1 MKIQVSWSASTRLF
15 AEHFVSVTVTASQ
28 AAILA
33 PHRFYYLHNFQQA
46 LDWLAQRYG
55 DLFSAQEADFIAGFA
70 RLPQNSRALLVR
82 MLMRRGP
89 WFRASKLA
97 YEEIPV
103 TLDAAAPLLECGWL
117 STTEPMDAAE
127 LFSLH
132 TKPELLQ
139 ILTGFELCSSMRKA
153 EMLQRLAERQPE
165 PRPYAVWHPEAVEP
179 VWRVMVGE
187 LGERLR
193 LMFFGN
199 LYQDWS
205 EFVLADLGI
214 FRYEPVALDADSR
227 AFQRRE
233 DLDFYLEISAR
244 RQALD
249 EGVEPAQLLPALI
262 ENNSENPWLD
272 MRRAKVLLKLG
283 QVCERLQDW
292 PLAAQAYTA
301 SRYAGARHRHIRVLE
316 RMQCFDQALA
326 LASQA
331 QAAPESE
338 EERQRVARMLPRLS
352 RSMGLGAMGRQP
364 ALAPAVAALRGDV
377 QLDRPAQPMAVEY
390 ALQAHWH
397 SADAPVFY
405 VENALVNSLFG
416 LLCWPAVFAPL
427 PGAFFHPFQ
436 SGPADLGAPD
446 FVLRRQPLFDAC
458 LAELEDG
465 RYQAT
470 IRQRFADKQGVQS
483 PFVFWGTLTQELLEL
498 ALDCMPAAHLRILF
512 ARLLLDLKANRT
524 GFPDLVRFW
533 PLRSD
538 AGSRYELVE
547 VKAPGDKLQDN
558 QIRWLAYCSEQGI
571 PVRVCHVQ
579 WRDEGSTP

>member
-1 MKIQVSWSASTRLF
+1 VPLSQGIQAQAFRPLIGNWFGGVCRDFELYENTGLMVGIHRLF

-28 AAILA
+28 AAILP

-55 DLFSAQEADFIAGFA
+55 DLLSEQEADFIAGFA

-103 TLDAAAPLLECGWL
+103 TVDAAAPLLERGWL
-117 STTEPMDAAE
+117 STTEPMEAVE
-127 LFSLH
+127 LFGLH

-153 EMLQRLAERQPE
+153 EMLQLLAERQPE

-364 ALAPAVAALRGDV
+364 ALAPAVAALRSDV

-416 LLCWPAVFAPL
+416 LLCWPAI
-427 PGAFFHPFQ
+427 
-436 SGPADLGAPD
+436 
-446 FVLRRQPLFDAC
+446 LRRCRGRFFIPSRVGRPIWGHRILCCAASRC
-458 LAELEDG
+458 LMPVWPSW
-465 RYQAT
+465 RTVAT
-470 IRQRFADKQGVQS
+470 RPRFAS
-483 PFVFWGTLTQELLEL
+483 
-498 ALDCMPAAHLRILF
+498 ALPTSKEFSRRLYSG
-512 ARLLLDLKANRT
+512 AR
-524 GFPDLVRFW
+524 
-533 PLRSD
+533 
-538 AGSRYELVE
+538 
-547 VKAPGDKLQDN
+547 
-558 QIRWLAYCSEQGI
+558 
-571 PVRVCHVQ
+571 
-579 WRDEGSTP
+579 

>member
-1 MKIQVSWSASTRLF
+1 MKIQFSWSASTRLF

-28 AAILA
+28 AAILP

-55 DLFSAQEADFIAGFA
+55 DLFSEQEADFIAGFA
-70 RLPQNSRALLVR
+70 RLPQSSRALLVR
-82 MLMRRGP
+82 ILMRRGP

-97 YEEIPV
+97 YEEIPETV
-103 TLDAAAPLLECGWL
+103 DAAAPLLECGWL
-117 STTEPMDAAE
+117 STTEPMDAVE
-127 LFSLH
+127 LFGLH

-139 ILTGFELCSSMRKA
+139 ILTGFELDSSMRKT
-153 EMLQRLAERQPE
+153 EMLQWLAERQPE
-165 PRPYAVWHPEAVEP
+165 PRPYPIWHPEAQEP

-214 FRYEPVALDADSR
+214 FRYEPVALDACSR

-244 RQALD
+244 RRDLD
-249 EGVEPAQLLPALI
+249 EGVAPAQLLPALI
-262 ENNSENPWLD
+262 ESHSENPWLD
-272 MRRAKVLLKLG
+272 MRRTKVLLKLG

-292 PLAAQAYTA
+292 PLASQAYAA

-316 RMQCFDQALA
+316 RMQCFDQAFA

-331 QAAPESE
+331 QADPESE
-338 EERQRVARMLPRLS
+338 EERQRVERMLPRLS
-352 RSMGLGAMGRQP
+352 RSVGLGATGRQP
-364 ALAPAVAALRGDV
+364 ALAPAVAALRSDV
-377 QLDRPAQPMAVEY
+377 QLDRPAQPLAVEY

-558 QIRWLAYCSEQGI
+558 QIRWLAYCTEQGI

>member
-1 MKIQVSWSASTRLF
+1 MASTHLP
-15 AEHFVSVTVTASQ
+15 AEHFVSVIVTVPQ
-28 AAILA
+28 VAILP

-55 DLFSAQEADFIAGFA
+55 DLLSEQEVDFIAGFA
-70 RLPQNSRALLVR
+70 RLPQSSRALLVR

-97 YEEIPV
+97 YEEIPMTV
-103 TLDAAAPLLECGWL
+103 DAAAPLLERGWL
-117 STTEPMDAAE
+117 SATEPMEVVE
-127 LFSLH
+127 LFGLH
-132 TKPELLQ
+132 TKPELLR
-139 ILTGFELCSSMRKA
+139 ILAGFELCSSMRKA
-153 EMLQRLAERQPE
+153 EMLQLLAERQPE
-165 PRPYAVWHPEAVEP
+165 PRPYAVWYPGAVEP

-249 EGVEPAQLLPALI
+249 EGVEPAQLLPALV
-262 ENNSENPWLD
+262 ENHSENPWLD

-292 PLAAQAYTA
+292 PLAAQAYGA

-352 RSMGLGAMGRQP
+352 RSLGLVAAGRQP
-364 ALAPAVAALRGDV
+364 ALAPAVAALRSDV
-377 QLDRPAQPMAVEY
+377 LLDRPTQPMAVEF
-390 ALQAHWH
+390 ALQFHWRRD
-397 SADAPVFY
+397 DAPVFY

-465 RYQAT
+465 SYRAT

-512 ARLLLDLKANRT
+512 TRLLQDVKANRT

-538 AGSRYELVE
+538 SGSRYELVE

-558 QIRWLAYCSEQGI
+558 QIRWLAYCTEQGI
-571 PVRVCHVQ
+571 PVSVCHVQ
-579 WRDEGSTP
+579 WRDEGDAP